1 MLVLYNTYYTRSKLI
16 FNTISGSVEQSNL
29 VKMRNSNLGQS
40 APSLTASLVGFI
52 LSFLPSSYSGFSK
65 YTIDG
70 ATESSLLYTSATYT
84 YTMQLT
90 YEHYSKSSTLS
101 KSRFGLSVSFLIL
114 WLIGGNCFRYE
125 TKKKN
130 LVSNVI

>member
-70 ATESSLLYTSATYT
+70 DTESSLLYTSATYT

-90 YEHYSKSSTLS
+90 YEHYSKS
-101 KSRFGLSVSFLIL
+101 RFGLSVSFLIL
-114 WLIGGNCFRYE
+114 WLIGGNFFRYE
-125 TKKKN
+125 AKKKN